1 MGKVTIYDYTTK
13 DPINMIG
20 FMSGVCYGSDVT
32 NDEKNYKRGIDCL
45 ESHHGRTWEFPSVY
59 MTIEGYSAR
68 FMRELYTH
76 IGGAPTRVQAS
87 TRYINYKDFSYYTPP
102 SIKHHYSANKV
113 YEQLMNDIKD
123 GLDELDEVYNI
134 PKEDSAN
141 ALPIGME
148 STMVGKYN
156 PRTLIDMSHQREC
169 VRAYHEYREFFKDL
183 KEALSEYS
191 DQWKY
196 IVDKF
201 FMPKCEFML
210 HCPEKFSCGRYPK
223 KEVVEEFIKQWR
235 AEQKKVSE

>member
-1 MGKVTIYDYTTK
+1 MGKVIIHNYTTK

-68 FMRELYTH
+68 VMREIYTH

-87 TRYINYKDFSYYTPP
+87 TRYINYKDFDYYTPP

-210 HCPEKFSCGRYPK
+210 HCPEKFSCGRYPRR
-223 KEVVEEFIKQWR
+223 EVVEEFIKQWR

>member
-1 MGKVTIYDYTTK
+1 MGKVTIHDYTTK

>member
-1 MGKVTIYDYTTK
+1 
-13 DPINMIG
+13 
-20 FMSGVCYGSDVT
+20 
-32 NDEKNYKRGIDCL
+32 
-45 ESHHGRTWEFPSVY
+45 

-76 IGGAPTRVQAS
+76 IGGSPTRVQAS
-87 TRYINYKDFSYYTPP
+87 TRYIDYKNFGYYTPP
-102 SIKHHYSANKV
+102 SIAKNVMANKL
-113 YEQLMNDIKD
+113 YIDTMTHIMDNLYALEA
-123 GLDELDEVYNI
+123 LDI

-235 AEQKKVSE
+235 SEQKKVSE